1 MPRRLESPA
10 DHGRHHHLAPGTRPA
25 GAQVPFPLPNYHRQG
40 RSDGHRQPDGGE
52 GAPAGMGTRG
62 AEAGRL
68 DALPGAPKPPREI
81 VEEFGLDAAVV
92 RTAMIRRV
100 RAGQTLRVG
109 REYLAVLAAEETPA
123 PAGPVAPEV
132 AGYDPYDDPF
142 AAPNDWTWQPDK
154 LDDFAEEEAAEL
166 VLIRVG
172 GMHGADDCGGGSIP
186 TPCRPSITDAWA

>member
-1 MPRRLESPA
+1 MDAITVWRREHDLPA
-10 DHGRHHHLAPGTRPA
+10 PK
-25 GAQVPFPLPNYHRQG
+25 YHSRYRATIG
-40 RSDGHRQPDGGE
+40 KAVSLVTVNPKEHKRSWELGE
-52 GAPAGMGTRG
+52 PKAAL
-62 AEAGRL
+62 L
-68 DALPGAPKPPREI
+68 DALPGAPRRPSA
-81 VEEFGLDAAVV
+81 VAEEVGLDDAAV
-92 RTAMIRRV
+92 RLALTRRA
-100 RAGQTLRVG
+100 RAGQMLHVE

-123 PAGPVAPEV
+123 PAAPV